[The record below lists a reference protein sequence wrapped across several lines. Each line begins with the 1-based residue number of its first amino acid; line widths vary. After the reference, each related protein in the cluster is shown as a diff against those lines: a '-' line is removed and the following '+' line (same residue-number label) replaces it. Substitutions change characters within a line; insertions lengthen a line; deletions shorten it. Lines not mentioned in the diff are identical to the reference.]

1 MEEALDD
8 IEDLQWENQRLEDT
22 VTALETKLE
31 DLQDQCDRHEEKID
45 ILEDEQRR
53 LWLNASRPT
62 SGYTLR
68 DKIAN
73 WRSLLACALN
83 DRLWEEYKTTIEHV
97 TEAKEVLEVHSMLDD
112 EVAFE
117 CMSRCFIR
125 SYNDLMSEIRS
136 ECPRSAPGTNTVLE

>member
-1 MEEALDD
+1 MQEAQDD

-22 VTALETKLE
+22 VAALETKVE
-31 DLQDQCDRHEEKID
+31 DLREQCDEYEEKID

-62 SGYTLR
+62 HGYTLS

-73 WRSLLACALN
+73 WRELLACALT
-83 DRLWEEYKTTIEHV
+83 DRLWNEYKTTIEHV

-125 SYNDLMSEIRS
+125 LYNELMSEIRS
-136 ECPRSAPGTNTVLE
+136 ECASIAPGTNTVLE